1 MGADMIEYIR
11 GHSVMLE
18 RVSDVIAGLAVMS
31 WFAPLYD
38 VLANVNSV
46 AALITPPVGLTW
58 LLIQIYF
65 KVFRSK

>member
-1 MGADMIEYIR
+1 MIQYIR

-38 VLANVNSV
+38 VLANVNSF
-46 AALITPPVGLTW
+46 AALIIPPIGLMW
-58 LLIQIYF
+58 LLTQLYF
-65 KVFRSK
+65 KWFRGK

>member
-1 MGADMIEYIR
+1 MIQYIR

-31 WFAPLYD
+31 WFAPFYQWLSEMS
-38 VLANVNSV
+38 AF

-65 KVFRSK
+65 KVFRSR

>member
-1 MGADMIEYIR
+1 MIQYIR
-11 GHSVMLE
+11 GHSVMFE

-38 VLANVNSV
+38 VLANVNSF